1 MSQYDLFKLYKLQR
15 RPTSGGTWEDVVP
28 TAYSYDGD
36 GTMTPV
42 LVEENSTQCGYVPPI
57 NPEYRWVNMDSA
69 TQYYC
74 SGTTKYYKQKKQISV
89 DSGVTWN
96 DMSPMEYRM
105 GSSAETNSVDCGGG
119 FEPQYKWVNIT
130 PVSGDASTYW
140 CDDCPTPPSPT
151 PSYSGQY
158 LTFVATEGG
167 KFKFSGNSIDYSLDS
182 GITWTS
188 LASNTYTPTVSAG
201 NKIMWKGELTPKT
214 DFGIGVFYATKK
226 YVVEGNVMSLLFGDN
241 FANQTS
247 LSGKDYAFC
256 RLFDPFMF
264 YDNTNLT
271 FDNLFNL
278 TSAENLILPATTL
291 SSHCYLQMFAGCQG
305 LTTPPQL
312 PATTLA
318 DGCYSTMFN
327 ACSGLTTAPELPAT
341 TLAQRCYYNMFEN
354 CKSLT
359 TAPSVLP
366 ATTLA
371 DSCYAF
377 MFQGC
382 TNLTTAPEISATT
395 LAYNCCEFMFL
406 RCASLTTAPSVLP
419 ATTLAPGC
427 YIWMF
432 QDCTSL
438 TTAPVLPATTS
449 VYYCYKGMFWGCSSL
464 NSITC
469 LATSIINDYAP
480 DGSYGYYVATSSW
493 VNGVSPTGTFTK
505 AANMNDWPSD
515 SDGIPNG
522 WTVVNYSS

>member
-201 NKIMWKGELTPKT
+201 QKIMWKGELNHSRYY
-214 DFGIGVFYATKK
+214 GIGKFSSTNNFT
-226 YVVEGNVMSLLFGDN
+226 VEGNVMSLLFGDN

-247 LSGKDYAFC
+247 LSGKDYVFYA
-256 RLFDPFMF
+256 LFAAC
-264 YDNTNLT
+264 T
-271 FDNLFNL
+271 NL

-291 SSHCYLQMFAGCQG
+291 DDFCYYSMFQRCTN
-305 LTTPPQL
+305 LTTAPSLPATTLATDCYFEMFRSCTSLTTAPQL

-318 DGCYSTMFN
+318 DNCYSYMFDS
-327 ACSGLTTAPELPAT
+327 CSG
-341 TLAQRCYYNMFEN
+341 
-354 CKSLT
+354 LT

-371 DSCYAF
+371 SYCYQA
-377 MFQGC
+377 MFRG
-382 TNLTTAPEISATT
+382 
-395 LAYNCCEFMFL
+395 
-406 RCASLTTAPSVLP
+406 
-419 ATTLAPGC
+419 
-427 YIWMF
+427 
-432 QDCTSL
+432 CTSL
-438 TTAPVLPATTS
+438 TTAPSLPATTL
-449 VYYCYKGMFWGCSSL
+449 VDGCYYIMFDGCRNL
-464 NSITC
+464 NSVTC
-469 LATSIINDYAP
+469 LATSGVNQGD
-480 DGSYGYYVATSSW
+480 STSSW
-493 VNGVSPTGTFTK
+493 LYNVSSTGTFTK
-505 AANMNDWPSD
+505 AANMSNWPSGD
-515 SDGIPNG
+515 SGIPNG